1 MSANKK
7 DRKPNI
13 LYMVFSV
20 AVAIALWTYVVYVE
34 NPTLENPIAVQNVP
48 IEFTNEEL
56 LRDRNLIVSGTDV
69 QKLTVYFGGRR
80 RDTAAIAKMDVKA
93 VVDLSDIL
101 TYTTPT
107 GTHALEYELQYST
120 NSSSLTVSNVS
131 KHVVEV
137 TVDRLVTKSI
147 PLEPVYTGSIAEGYM
162 SGDLT
167 LSRDT
172 VDVSGAEA
180 AIGKIAKA
188 TVTLNRDNLSKT
200 VSDTAPIVL
209 LDENG
214 KEIDPEAEGI
224 AMLNTDGTVVITQ
237 NILMLKTVPLTV
249 NVVPSATATN
259 NNITVD
265 IQPETVMLSGDPED
279 LEGLNAINIGTVDLK
294 TIYLDYSGTYQIMIP
309 NNTKNESNTTIA
321 TVTIKINDSGIAL
334 RRLSANNIS
343 YRNAAENDYVTIIT
357 QSLDVV
363 LRGNE
368 AHLDDVTTANIRIV
382 ADLTS
387 VAGKKGT
394 TTVPARVYVDGYSD
408 VEAVGEYNVSLTIS
422 DSPGTGNTPPVG
434 GG

>member
-1 MSANKK
+1 MKLYCTSALQEKLGVK
-7 DRKPNI
+7 YAPAPPPTDHLDSWYAHVLPGAQGKHTVLVTLTELQFCVILPDVSIGQWYDLSQKILSAIRGALSSCDIPAEILDRYLP
-13 LYMVFSV
+13 YF
-20 AVAIALWTYVVYVE
+20 A
-34 NPTLENPIAVQNVP
+34 TL
-48 IEFTNEEL
+48 
-56 LRDRNLIVSGTDV
+56 DRCGAATGS
-69 QKLTVYFGGRR
+69 
-80 RDTAAIAKMDVKA
+80 TAARVIAM
-93 VVDLSDIL
+93 
-101 TYTTPT
+101 
-107 GTHALEYELQYST
+107 
-120 NSSSLTVSNVS
+120 
-131 KHVVEV
+131 
-137 TVDRLVTKSI
+137 
-147 PLEPVYTGSIAEGYM
+147 
-162 SGDLT
+162 
-167 LSRDT
+167 
-172 VDVSGAEA
+172 
-180 AIGKIAKA
+180 A

-249 NVVPSATATN
+249 NVVPSATATA
-259 NNITVD
+259 NNITID

-434 GG
+434 GS